1 MYWEWKWIKHLI
13 LVLNIQ
19 GNFKIRSKFSHKP
32 NRRTLN
38 KKKDPSPHLF
48 LRTLNLILWTSYRI
62 WELRLLWILI
72 ENRMF
77 HSAEQMQAACQ
88 CIIKISPK
96 TYQTISIVCV
106 WKAKG
111 ILYIEKHSLFL
122 LFWVYYEQKSCF
134 VWNVLHYTQR
144 RH

>member
-38 KKKDPSPHLF
+38 KKKHPSPHLF
-48 LRTLNLILWTSYRI
+48 LWTLNLILWTSYRI